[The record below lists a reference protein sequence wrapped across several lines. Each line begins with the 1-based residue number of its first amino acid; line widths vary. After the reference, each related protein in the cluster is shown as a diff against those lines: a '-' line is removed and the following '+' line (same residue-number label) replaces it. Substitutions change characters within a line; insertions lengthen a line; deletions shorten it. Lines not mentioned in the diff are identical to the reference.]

1 MLCSVQD
8 LCGDTTCISSVVLLP
23 CCYFMAVERAKVPLY
38 PLCVNFWNLMFFR
51 WSCIEVYLNLDLGFA
66 WHSCDRCWGVIS
78 LETSEAEVWHIPC
91 RVQVHKVFVKLQVNL
106 LNMLPEVDR
115 TKDRLSEILE
125 DRGLTFLFPLLR
137 IQSELWKQLQA
148 DPNPTQ
154 FYKWIKENLDPSH
167 HTNAGFIN
175 ALMTV
180 LVKYI
185 TQVN

>member
-1 MLCSVQD
+1 
-8 LCGDTTCISSVVLLP
+8 
-23 CCYFMAVERAKVPLY
+23 
-38 PLCVNFWNLMFFR
+38 
-51 WSCIEVYLNLDLGFA
+51 
-66 WHSCDRCWGVIS
+66 
-78 LETSEAEVWHIPC
+78 
-91 RVQVHKVFVKLQVNL
+91 VFVTLQVNL

>member
-1 MLCSVQD
+1 VRLRCD
-8 LCGDTTCISSVVLLP
+8 IFHH
-23 CCYFMAVERAKVPLY
+23 CC
-38 PLCVNFWNLMFFR
+38 
-51 WSCIEVYLNLDLGFA
+51 
-66 WHSCDRCWGVIS
+66 
-78 LETSEAEVWHIPC
+78 
-91 RVQVHKVFVKLQVNL
+91 VQVQKFFVTLQVNL

-167 HTNAGFIN
+167 HANAGFIN

-185 TQVN
+185 TQVNYPVLRDQSNSGNRIWSFSIIATTLNFCIVLLPYWVMCLSTLISLAWQHYLL